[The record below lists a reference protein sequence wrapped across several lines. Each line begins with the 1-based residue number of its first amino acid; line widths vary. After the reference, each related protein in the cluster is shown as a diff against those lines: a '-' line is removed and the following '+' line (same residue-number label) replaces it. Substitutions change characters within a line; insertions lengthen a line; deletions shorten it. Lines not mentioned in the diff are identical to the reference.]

1 MPAQGQLTE
10 LPRDEAMLLL
20 GRVTMGRLVFTMGG
34 LPTVRPVNHELD
46 DAGAVIIRTRAG
58 SAALTCAGS
67 IVAYEA
73 DTIDP
78 ETHTGW
84 TVIVT
89 GVAELIEEPEPIACD
104 GGALTM
110 ERQDYVLRIGPE
122 VISGFELVPP
132 P

>member
-20 GRVTMGRLVFTMGG
+20 GGVTMGRLVFTIGG

-46 DAGAVIIRTRAG
+46 DGGAVIIRTRAG

-73 DTIDP
+73 DTIDT

-84 TVIVT
+84 SVIVT
-89 GVAELIEEPEPIACD
+89 GVAELIEEPTPVACD
-104 GGALTM
+104 GAPAMDRLA
-110 ERQDYVLRIGPE
+110 YVLRIEPE
-122 VISGFELVPP
+122 VINGFELVPP